1 MQIYDND
8 VWILRCL
15 TVELV
20 GVRRILL
27 TLSRADLFAEHF
39 FKLIMT
45 TVFKQEKIP
54 TLMFQ

>member
-8 VWILRCL
+8 VQILRCL

-20 GVRRILL
+20 GVRQILL

-39 FKLIMT
+39 LKLIMT
-45 TVFKQEKIP
+45 TVFKQEKIL